1 MLAWLCQQP
10 DLEQDLKCLTVL
22 SESGGLGQGSVSVC
36 LGSSWYPAVLH
47 NGGWREPGQLTDP
60 SERTVVLRFAYFLG
74 SLVYWY
80 SITDKKGDEI

>member
-1 MLAWLCQQP
+1 MSTAR
-10 DLEQDLKCLTVL
+10 
-22 SESGGLGQGSVSVC
+22 SGARPEMPYSVIRGALRERGLGQGSISVC

-47 NGGWREPGQLTDP
+47 SGGWREPGEPTHP
-60 SERTVVLRFAYFLG
+60 SERTVLLRFAYFLG